1 MAHLSKIFEEQPIR
15 VQNVNGFDLSHMA
28 SGTTFCGTLTPC
40 LCKLLMQHSRFSLG
54 CNLEVQ
60 LPPLATTAFGRIDA
74 KIEVFFVRCS
84 VLYGGWR
91 QFISNNP
98 PTSFTSS
105 QLVNGEQKFELP
117 RFTINTSILAVL
129 GSLESQHYCLLPY
142 LRFRWSP
149 AVVSGQFFSM
159 LPALCYHKI
168 WDCFY
173 RNPNVTRTIFAV
185 NPNTASV
192 GWSHNVAYVHHSFYS
207 YLAPSGSSSQSS
219 PEFTTAADLTFP
231 DGMSLFSLRQRN
243 YPRDYFTAG
252 QVNPQMGSESGVSF
266 QVDSSGNGSI
276 SIPALRLANSL
287 QRFTEVA
294 GYDMS
299 YRGIMLAQMG
309 SVPDDADF
317 DEPQY
322 LGRLVVPVYQ
332 RGVYVSGIAGSPS
345 DAVGNNNPN
354 PFIDGSLGG
363 SFAGSVG
370 AKAGDGHFSGEGSI
384 VHDFKVGSFGF
395 LFANFS
401 LVPHAQYSY
410 GIDRMWKQLSIDKF
424 PFPNLQNV
432 GMDGV
437 KEWEIYPT
445 AANLASDADFCY
457 LPRYSSEKY
466 VDDWVAGELTPG
478 KSLDMFILQ
487 RKFSSVPQFSTS
499 FLEIGIGDLDNIL
512 AVSAAQAGFS
522 CWYQVFWVFKY
533 VAPLAEFCIPTLGD
547 MTEDTHEIR
556 IPVGGSRL

>member
-1 MAHLSKIFEEQPIR
+1 MAHLSKIFEEQPVR

-28 SGTTFCGTLTPC
+28 SGTAFCGTLTPC

-84 VLYGGWR
+84 ILYGGWR

-98 PTSFTSS
+98 PTSFTAS
-105 QLVNGEQKFELP
+105 QLVSGEQKFELP
-117 RFTINTSILAVL
+117 RFAMNTAIRNAIY
-129 GSLESQHYCLLPY
+129 SLDTQHYCVLPY
-142 LRFRWSP
+142 LRFGWP
-149 AVVSGQFFSM
+149 AQAVSNLYFAM

-185 NPNTASV
+185 NPNTNGP
-192 GWSHNVAYVHHSFYS
+192 GWTHNVSYVHHSFYS
-207 YLAPSGSSSQSS
+207 YLSASGTSYS
-219 PEFTTAADLTFP
+219 PEFTTVADLTFP
-231 DGMSLFSLRQRN
+231 DGISLFSLRRRN

-252 QVNPQMGSESGVSF
+252 QVDPQMGSESGVSF

-332 RGVYVSGIAGSPS
+332 RGVYLQSAADSVSS
-345 DAVGNNNPN
+345 GNKN
-354 PFIDGSLGG
+354 PFVEGSAFGG
-363 SFAGSVG
+363 SASLIG
-370 AKAGDGHFSGEGSI
+370 AKAGDGSFSGEGSI

-437 KEWEIYPT
+437 KEWEIFAT
-445 AANLASDADFCY
+445 STNLASDADFCY

-466 VDDWVAGELTPG
+466 IDDWVAGELTPG

-487 RKFSSVPQFSTS
+487 RKFTSAPQFSTS

-512 AVSAAQAGFS
+512 AVSAATAGFS
-522 CWYQVFWVFKY
+522 CWYQIFWVFKY
-533 VAPLAEFCIPTLGD
+533 VAPLAEFCVPTLGD

>member
-84 VLYGGWR
+84 ILYGGWR

-98 PTSFTSS
+98 PTSFTAA
-105 QLVNGEQKFELP
+105 QLVSGEQRFELP
-117 RFTINTSILAVL
+117 RFALNSSIVPVL
-129 GSLESQHYCLLPY
+129 SQLSSQNYCLLPY
-142 LRFRWSP
+142 LRFRWQ
-149 AVVSGQFFSM
+149 AVALQGQFFSM

-168 WDCFY
+168 WDCYY

-185 NPNTASV
+185 NPNTNNA
-192 GWSHNVAYVHHSFYS
+192 GWSHNVSYVHHSFYS
-207 YLAPSGSSSQSS
+207 YLAPSGQSLQSS
-219 PEFTTAADLTFP
+219 PEFTTAVDLTFP
-231 DGMSLFSLRQRN
+231 DGVSLFSLRQRN

-252 QVNPQMGSESGVSF
+252 QVDPQMGSESGVSF

-332 RGVYVSGIAGSPS
+332 RGVYVSGGGFNGAGGS
-345 DAVGNNNPN
+345 N
-354 PFIDGSLGG
+354 PFVNGAIDDDVVGS
-363 SFAGSVG
+363 
-370 AKAGDGHFSGEGSI
+370 KAGDAHFSGEGSI

-410 GIDRMWKQLSIDKF
+410 GIDRMWKQLDIDKF

-437 KEWEIYPT
+437 KEWEIFPT
-445 AANLASDADFCY
+445 GTNIVSDADFCY

-466 VDDWVAGELTPG
+466 IDDWVAGELLPG
-478 KSLDMFILQ
+478 KSLEMFVLQ
-487 RKFSSVPQFSTS
+487 RKFSSTPQFSTA
-499 FLEIGIGDLDNIL
+499 FLQIGIGDLDNIL
-512 AVSAAQAGFS
+512 AVSASAAGFS
-522 CWYQVFWVFKY
+522 CWYQIFWVFKY
-533 VAPLAEFCIPTLGD
+533 VAPLAEFCVPTLGD
-547 MTEDTHEIR
+547 MTEDTHEVR

>member
-60 LPPLATTAFGRIDA
+60 LPPLSTTAFGRIDA

-84 VLYGGWR
+84 ILYGGWR

-98 PTSFTSS
+98 PTSFTAS
-105 QLVNGEQKFELP
+105 QLVNGDQRFELP
-117 RFTINTSILAVL
+117 RFAMNSAIVSVL
-129 GSLESQHYCLLPY
+129 GNLENQHYCLLPY
-142 LRFRWSP
+142 LRFRWS
-149 AVVSGQFFSM
+149 AVAMTGQFFSM

-168 WDCFY
+168 WDCYY

-185 NPNTASV
+185 NPNPNGP
-192 GWSHNVAYVHHSFYS
+192 GWTHNVSYVHHSFYS
-207 YLAPSGSSSQSS
+207 YLSSGQTLPPS
-219 PEFTTAADLTFP
+219 PEFITAADLTFP
-231 DGMSLFSLRQRN
+231 DGVSLFSLRQRN

-252 QVNPQMGSESGVSF
+252 QVDPQMGSESGVSF

-299 YRGIMLAQMG
+299 YRGVMLAQMG

-332 RGVYVSGIAGSPS
+332 RGVYVSGGGFNGTG
-345 DAVGNNNPN
+345 GNN
-354 PFIDGSLGG
+354 PFVDSTITDSV
-363 SFAGSVG
+363 VG

-410 GIDRMWKQLSIDKF
+410 GIDRMWKQLDIDKF

-445 AANLASDADFCY
+445 SGNIISDADFCY

-466 VDDWVAGELTPG
+466 IDDWVAGELTPG

-487 RKFSSVPQFSTS
+487 RKFSSVPQFSTA

-512 AVSAAQAGFS
+512 ATSASAAGFS
-522 CWYQVFWVFKY
+522 CWYQIFWVFKY